1 MDRRAKTD
9 HLSHLMRLAQDGD
22 GAAYGELLN
31 AITPLLRLAIRRARP
46 FLQRPDVDDLMQTI
60 LLAVHSVRATYDPKR
75 PFLPW
80 LMAIARNQIA
90 EGGRRYAR
98 RAGREEPLPET
109 FCDSEANPVEESYGD
124 AEAVRRAIAVL
135 PAAQRQAIEMLKLRE
150 MSLKEAAA
158 ASGMSITALKV
169 ATHRAMRALRKAL
182 LSEA

>member
-1 MDRRAKTD
+1 MDRCPETD
-9 HLSHLMRLAQDGD
+9 HLSQLMRLAQDGD
-22 GAAYGELLN
+22 GAAYAELLN
-31 AITPLLRLAIRRARP
+31 AITPLLRVAIRRARP
-46 FLQRPDVDDLMQTI
+46 FLQSHDIDDLAQTI

-80 LMAIARNQIA
+80 LTAIARNQIA
-90 EGGRRYAR
+90 EGARRYAR

-109 FCDSEANPVEESYGD
+109 FSETEANPVEEGYGD
-124 AEAVRRAIAVL
+124 PEAVRRAIAVL
-135 PAAQRQAIEMLKLRE
+135 PAAQRQAIEMLKLKE

-182 LSEA
+182 WSEA